1 MAPLHKLL
9 TMPLHYCPH
18 GIFFFPDTIFIFACP
33 IVINLEVE
41 CVRISF
47 WIKSSSFDEE
57 TIFNF
62 TLKHK
67 FVYFQRLANLTLFL
81 KKDLQV

>member
-1 MAPLHKLL
+1 MDNGHLHTINKKIKIYKTNLAPLHKLL

-18 GIFFFPDTIFIFACP
+18 GIFFFPDTIIISACP

-47 WIKSSSFDEE
+47 
-57 TIFNF
+57 
-62 TLKHK
+62 
-67 FVYFQRLANLTLFL
+67 
-81 KKDLQV
+81 